1 MLGWVSRV
9 FLKPES
15 QQSLQHELR
24 FCSLPT
30 EIIQMLEKLPF
41 PKLHVLLKDLSM
53 FEPYPKSCL

>member
-30 EIIQMLEKLPF
+30 EIIQMLEKLHF
-41 PKLHVLLKDLSM
+41 PNYMFCLKI
-53 FEPYPKSCL
+53 